1 MARLGDFLTKRQKN
15 ELYDSLRKHVLNL
28 PNVKPN
34 SWDAFFIIIFLILV
48 ADKKIR
54 PAEQTFFEDLINA
67 LFNKDWDSAHLIRG
81 KIPKKGRQINLA
93 NKVLSIYEDIRSL
106 DEDAVM
112 EVVKALATNITDK
125 DLQAISLLCI
135 SRLAISDLELAKY
148 ERKLIYMFADSWEMN
163 DLLASIKFTK
173 LREEKEANFVRSL
186 LGDHS
191 NLIDKS
197 GLSHEQYE
205 EIVHLI
211 HEYGLNVPGDEL
223 VSEQFRLYRH
233 EIGKKHDSDIKQIRK
248 ENDVRMR
255 ERKKV
260 HMQDMKA
267 LNKKFR
273 NKKPRYGPAFICKS
287 FLKKLNLH
295 RDSFD
300 NLDDK
305 FENSDI
311 WDHLIKL
318 NAAKHITDQTIR
330 NKRIKGKK
338 GWLEISNISTGRSN
352 LGRIYYHESHDS
364 KWRYHVYVDSKVDEK
379 SQKKIFKQLDSWKR
393 DEFL

>member
-1 MARLGDFLTKRQKN
+1 MARLGDFLTKRQMN
-15 ELYDSLRKHVLNL
+15 ELYDSVRKHVLNL

-54 PAEQTFFEDLINA
+54 PSEQAFFEDLINA
-67 LFNKDWDSAHLIRG
+67 IFNKDWDSAHLIRG

-112 EVVKALATNITDK
+112 EVVKALANNITDK
-125 DLQAISLLCI
+125 DLQTISLLCI

-186 LGDHS
+186 LSDHS
-191 NLIDKS
+191 NLIDKR

-233 EIGKKHDSDIKQIRK
+233 EIDKKHNSDIKEIRK

-255 ERKKV
+255 ERKKI

-352 LGRIYYHESHDS
+352 LGRIYYHESNDS